1 MKLSEKLKQ
10 DHDCGDF
17 GRALEGYAERAKRL
31 EIAVELSEWRP
42 METAPKHEPI
52 LTLMKHGVIEGE
64 WDGDV
69 ARGYY
74 WREMEWYPTHWMPL
88 PKEPKEK

>member
-31 EIAVELSEWRP
+31 EIAGELSEWRP
-42 METAPKHEPI
+42 
-52 LTLMKHGVIEGE
+52 IENC
-64 WDGDV
+64 
-69 ARGYY
+69 
-74 WREMEWYPTHWMPL
+74 T
-88 PKEPKEK
+88 